1 MISHHVTLEINKVEE
16 LERYRRIFEN
26 LLDGIV
32 TLDLNG
38 NVTSANNVVLS
49 YGYEEEELIGKN
61 VLEFITEKYWPM
73 IHEHLMDLREGKS
86 AQGEV
91 ELKTK
96 QGILMAEFRSSPIK
110 EEGEVIGFLS
120 IIRDITEMKRA
131 EQRLRESEER
141 LRQLIEYAP
150 DSIYITD
157 LYGNFI
163 DGNKQAEQMVG
174 YKKEELIGKNML
186 EVGLLP
192 EKYLPKA
199 AGLLEKNLGR
209 QRTGPDEFELI
220 RKDGTTVTVEIS
232 SFPIEREGKVEVMGI
247 ARDIT
252 ERNNMEKALL
262 ESEAKYRTLFERAND
277 AFIYANLEGNLADV
291 NPKTE
296 ELAGFKKEDVLGK
309 PFWELGFLSIEDL
322 FKLADFQSIHGPRTG
337 LELAITKKNGEKRFI
352 EVNADSVRKDG
363 IKLGFVAVVR
373 DVTERKTMQEK
384 LKEYAEH
391 LEEMVKERTR
401 ELKESQ
407 ERLIKSER
415 LAAIGQLATM
425 VGHDLRNPLTS
436 IQNASYYLKV
446 KLDAS
451 QDENMGKMLEIIGKE
466 INHANNIIK
475 DLLDFSRVKKPE
487 LKKLDLTWLIQDT
500 LEQLKLPPNIK
511 LTTNFSPTPIIQA
524 DPHQLRRIFENIT
537 LNGIQAMPNGG
548 ELTVSTKQNDD
559 FVEIAFTDTG
569 VGIPDKNMDKLF
581 TPLFTTKAQGVG
593 LGLAICKNIVES
605 HNGRIEAT
613 SKVGQ
618 GSTFTVKLPIQ
629 QTTGGEN
636 KHEESEHLDR

>member
-1 MISHHVTLEINKVEE
+1 MISHHVTLERNKVEE

-26 LLDGIV
+26 LLDGII

-73 IHEHLMDLREGKS
+73 IHEHLVDLREGKS

-110 EEGEVIGFLS
+110 EEGEIIGFLS
-120 IIRDITEMKRA
+120 VIRDITEMKRA

-150 DSIYITD
+150 DAIYITD

-199 AGLLEKNLGR
+199 AGLLGKNLGR

-407 ERLIKSER
+407 EQLIKSER

-451 QDENMGKMLEIIGKE
+451 QDENMRKMLEIIGKE

-475 DLLDFSRVKKPE
+475 DLLDFSRIKKPE

-605 HNGRIEAT
+605 HNGKIEAT

-636 KHEESEHLDR
+636 KHEEGEHLDR